1 MKRAIW
7 WLRRDLRLHDNPA
20 LQAAIEAAEGV
31 VPVFIWSPD
40 EDGDWPPGGAQRW
53 WLHQSLDRI
62 GHALS
67 KRGSRLILRRGESLE
82 ELKALLR
89 ETGADAVYWNRL
101 YEPRA
106 VERDT
111 AIKQALREQGL
122 EVESFNGGLL
132 FEPWSQST
140 QKGDPYRVFTPF
152 WKSCLNGPGP
162 AEPLPAPKTV
172 PTTASFPESLNLDD
186 LDLMPRINWHD
197 GLAEAWTP
205 GETAGLANLE
215 SFLDEKMDRYHER
228 RDYPAVEGTSRLS
241 PYLHLGELSPRTAW
255 QAASARRARSGAE
268 AGGEA
273 FLRELGWREFA
284 HHVLYHFPRTPAEP
298 MDERFKDFPWR
309 DDPGGWLE
317 AWQRGQTGIPIV
329 DAGMRQLWH
338 TGWMHNRV
346 RMIVA
351 SFLVKN
357 LRLDWRH
364 GARWFWDTLV
374 DADLASNTMGW
385 QWSAGSG
392 ADAAPY
398 FRIFNPV
405 LQGEKFDPDGG
416 YVRTFVPEIRSL
428 PPRFVHKPWAMPEK
442 EKTKLGFKSGDSYP
456 EPLVDLKTSRE
467 EALEAFK
474 GLPKR

>member
-1 MKRAIW
+1 MNRAIW
-7 WLRRDLRLHDNPA
+7 WLRRDLRLHDNLA
-20 LQAAIEAAEGV
+20 LRAALERGEGV
-31 VPVFIWSPD
+31 IPVFIWSPD
-40 EDGDWPPGGAQRW
+40 EEGDWPPGGAQRW
-53 WLHQSLDRI
+53 WLHQSLEKI
-62 GHALS
+62 GSALS
-67 KRGSRLILRRGESLE
+67 ERGSGLVLRRGESLAV
-82 ELKALLR
+82 LRGLLR
-89 ETGADAVYWNRL
+89 ETGAGAVYWNRL

-152 WKSCLNGPGP
+152 WRSCLNGPGP
-162 AEPLPAPKTV
+162 AEPLPAPETV
-172 PTTASFPESLNLDD
+172 PAANSLPESLDLDD
-186 LDLMPRINWHD
+186 LGLMPGVNWHE

-205 GETAGLANLE
+205 GEAAGLAGLE
-215 SFLDEKMDRYHER
+215 KFLDERMDRYHER

-284 HHVLYHFPRTPAEP
+284 HHVLYHFPGTPAEP
-298 MDERFKDFPWR
+298 MDERFREFPWR

-317 AWQRGQTGIPIV
+317 AWQRGRTGVPIV
-329 DAGMRQLWH
+329 DAGMRQLWQ

-351 SFLVKN
+351 SYLVKN

-428 PPRFVHKPWAMPEK
+428 PPRFVHKPWAMPDREK
-442 EKTKLGFKSGDSYP
+442 AKLGFEPGNPYP